1 MKTVKI
7 LRGIPGSGK
16 TTLAREMGELTVS
29 ADDYFMVDGVYCFNP
44 REIHLAHQACWRR
57 FYSEATSDTEVIVV
71 DNTNITAA
79 EIAPYVLPAE
89 ANGYKVQIIT
99 IQADP
104 VQAFSRNVHGVPSH
118 IVLGMAQ
125 KLEREV
131 LPPWWEHIREDEGS

>member
-16 TTLAREMGELTVS
+16 STLAREMGEVTVS
-29 ADDYFMVDGVYCFNP
+29 ADDYFTVDGVYSFNP
-44 REIHLAHQACWRR
+44 RELPNAHQACWRR
-57 FYSEATSDTEVIVV
+57 FYREAEAGTEVIVV

-89 ANGYKVQIIT
+89 ANGYKIQIIT

-104 VQAFSRNVHGVPSH
+104 VQAFNRNVHGVPFEV
-118 IVLGMAQ
+118 VLRMA
-125 KLEREV
+125 ERLNSEV
-131 LPPWWEHIREDEGS
+131 LPPWWEHIREDGGS